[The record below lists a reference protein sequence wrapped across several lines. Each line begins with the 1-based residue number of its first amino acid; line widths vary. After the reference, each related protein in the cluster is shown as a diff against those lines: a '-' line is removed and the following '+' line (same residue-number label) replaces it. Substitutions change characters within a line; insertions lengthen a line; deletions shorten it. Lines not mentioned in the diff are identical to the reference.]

1 MSTDE
6 VQEPTTVSPAALAET
21 GVVEAP
27 SEPAEAWSD
36 ALDEDDPYEETQES
50 TRPNWLI
57 PVALLVL
64 AAAITMVAGAAAYAL
79 LRQGRPT
86 APAAVTTF
94 LPAISTTTPVA
105 SPAPTPPPAARSK
118 VPESVAL
125 SARGDS
131 VYVGTK
137 SGKTACQVTVN
148 YVSCIVQFVGRT
160 PLIYGQPANVVM
172 ITYEGIMDWTIGDGG
187 QLKTRTLDYGTIYH
201 ALGWTITPTSEGTS
215 FRNDATSRGMTVN
228 VDGARAL

>member
-1 MSTDE
+1 MPTDE
-6 VQEPTTVSPAALAET
+6 AQDPTTVSPAALAET
-21 GVVEAP
+21 GVVEIP
-27 SEPAEAWSD
+27 TEPAEAWSD
-36 ALDEDDPYEETQES
+36 ALDDDVYEGAQDS
-50 TRPNWLI
+50 TRPNWLV

-64 AAAITMVAGAAAYAL
+64 AAAITTVAGAVAYTL
-79 LRQGRPT
+79 LRQDRPA
-86 APAAVTTF
+86 APTAVTTF
-94 LPAISTTTPVA
+94 VPAIATTTSPPVA
-105 SPAPTPPPAARSK
+105 TPPPSARSRA
-118 VPESVAL
+118 PEAVAL

-160 PLIYGQPANVVM
+160 PLMYGQPTNVVM

-187 QLKTRTLDYGTIYH
+187 QLQTRTLDYGTIYH

-228 VDGARAL
+228 VDGARAF